1 MVYPDFANVVSLTY
15 NKYMLNDVYYAPN
28 LKQIECGFCEEVRRR
43 MWKIAKNTDKLQQQI
58 QITFFKKKI
67 EF

>member
-43 MWKIAKNTDKLQQQI
+43 M
-58 QITFFKKKI
+58 
-67 EF
+67 